1 VSVAQREFATFFEEA
16 EPRLR
21 RALVAAYGP
30 DEGREACAAALAYAW
45 EHWDEVSAMSNAT
58 GYLYRVGQSSRKPRK
73 QPPAWLAGVAPATGG
88 DPGPEVEPALLPAM
102 RDLTEHQRASVLLVH
117 GYGWTHEEVATTL
130 DIGVSSV
137 RNHLRRGLDHLRAR
151 LGEVATDA

>member
-1 VSVAQREFATFFEEA
+1 VTQSEFATFFEEA

-45 EHWDEVSAMSNAT
+45 EHWDEVSVMSNPT

-73 QPPAWLAGVAPATGG
+73 QPPPWLAGVDPATGDERG
-88 DPGPEVEPALLPAM
+88 GPAVEPALLPAM
-102 RDLTEHQRASVLLVH
+102 RDLTEHQRVSVLLVH
-117 GYGWTHEEVATTL
+117 GYGWTHDEVASTL
-130 DIGVSSV
+130 GIGVSSV

-151 LGEVATDA
+151 LGEVAADA